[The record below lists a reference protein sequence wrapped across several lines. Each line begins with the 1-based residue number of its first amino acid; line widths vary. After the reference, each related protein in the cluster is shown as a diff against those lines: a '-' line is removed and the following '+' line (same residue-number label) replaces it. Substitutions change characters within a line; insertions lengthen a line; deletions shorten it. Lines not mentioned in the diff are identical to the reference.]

1 MFLIINLNSS
11 GFCRRCQWVN
21 RSGCGRGG
29 GGGWGL
35 WFAISLGGC
44 EKEEG
49 DAALAGDWTTVCV
62 CVCIVRGHMSSC
74 APLTAAATVH
84 WPGRRQ
90 QRLLLQLEAD
100 KPRDV
105 VTVTAAACWGY
116 QRLPQSS
123 TKKITNQAS
132 AVESGDHRVPTRY
145 SVIITVIALRAG
157 KRPHLKTTRSRF

>member
-1 MFLIINLNSS
+1 MVSVVGVSELT
-11 GFCRRCQWVN
+11 GVGVDGGW
-21 RSGCGRGG
+21 GG
-29 GGGWGL
+29 GGVRSLICHQFRWL
-35 WFAISLGGC
+35 WEGGGRC
-44 EKEEG
+44 SSSG
-49 DAALAGDWTTVCV
+49 RLNHSV
-62 CVCIVRGHMSSC
+62 CVCIVQGHMSSC

-132 AVESGDHRVPTRY
+132 AVESGDHRVPARY

-157 KRPHLKTTRSRF
+157 KRPHLKTIRSRF